1 MTEQRPHPANRRPR
15 PPGRRPSS
23 CAPDALRPFRHL
35 LASALLVAVACGPA
49 ATSPDA
55 GADTAPGDVE
65 GPFPRPAGTYEVR
78 LDPTHMVPMGDG
90 VRLATDLYFPEGAPE
105 PLPVI
110 QIRTPYSK
118 MPHRRGNSAA
128 RWFASHGFAVAVQ
141 DMRGRFQSEG
151 EYFVSRDDRRDGYDM
166 VSWLAEQPWSNGRI
180 GTYGCS
186 YLGENQMQLAATRN
200 PNHAAA
206 LPQAAGGSLRYFGVV
221 FGGVTELAA
230 SLGWFRGA
238 GSKVFYR
245 IPPGTPR
252 EVMLQVEEMINPAPD
267 PGELDFQAAWRTL
280 PYIDMLKAAGAPP
293 TDFEAFVSH
302 EPGDPWWDHI
312 GYVNDEDRFDVPAL
326 HVNSWYDLGVSE
338 TLKLFNL
345 LSDNAT
351 SERARDNQFA
361 IISPTDHCTSE
372 IATSRTVVGERDL
385 GDARLDYWNIYL
397 RWFDH
402 WLRDGGAGA
411 EGADFQDM
419 PRLQYYLMG
428 ANEWRS
434 ADSWPV
440 EGTEFRPMYLH
451 SGGSA
456 NTRDGDGRLS
466 WDAPAAD
473 QPADVFTYD
482 PDDPVPTIG
491 GPVCC
496 TGTADAPAGG
506 FDQSAVEDRDDV
518 LVYTSE
524 PLTEALEVTGPIEL
538 VLYVSSDARD
548 TDFAAKLVD
557 VHPDGTPINVQEG
570 IQRARYREGYGRK
583 VWMEKDQVYEVRMDL
598 QATANQFLPGHRI
611 RLEVTSSSFPR
622 WERNLNTGGNNYDET
637 EWVVAR
643 NSVHHAPGLESHVV
657 LPVVPEKE

>member
-1 MTEQRPHPANRRPR
+1 MTERRPL
-15 PPGRRPSS
+15 PTLLAIVIVLSAAA
-23 CAPDALRPFRHL
+23 CAPADPG
-35 LASALLVAVACGPA
+35 S
-49 ATSPDA
+49 DA
-55 GADTAPGDVE
+55 GDAGTPADVE
-65 GPFPRPAGTYEVR
+65 PPFPRPEGTYEVR
-78 LDPTHMVPMGDG
+78 LDPTHMVPMRDG
-90 VRLATDLYFPEGAPE
+90 VRLATDFYFPEGAEE
-105 PLPVI
+105 PLPVV

-118 MPHRRGNSAA
+118 MPHRRENSAA
-128 RWFASHGFAVAVQ
+128 RFFASHGFAVAVQ
-141 DMRGRFQSEG
+141 DMRGRYQSEG

-166 VSWLAEQPWSNGRI
+166 VSWLAGQPWSNGRI

-206 LPQAAGGSLRYFGVV
+206 LPQAAGGSLRYFGVI
-221 FGGVTELAA
+221 FGGATELAA

-238 GSKVFYR
+238 GTKVFYR

-252 EVMLQVEEMINPAPD
+252 DVMLQVEEMINPAPV

-312 GYVNDEDRFDVPAL
+312 GYVNPDDRFDVPAL
-326 HVNSWYDLGVSE
+326 HVNSWYDIGVSE

-345 LSDNAT
+345 LSDNAE
-351 SERARDNQFA
+351 SDRARNNQFA

-372 IATSRTVVGERDL
+372 IATSRTVVGEVDL

-402 WLRDGGAGA
+402 WLRDGGNGEA
-411 EGADFQDM
+411 ADFDM
-419 PRLQYYLMG
+419 PHLQYYLMG
-428 ANEWRS
+428 ANEWRT
-434 ADSWPV
+434 AESWPV
-440 EGTEFRPMYLH
+440 EGTEFRPLYLH
-451 SGGSA
+451 SGGNA

-466 WDAPAAD
+466 WEAPTAD
-473 QPADVFTYD
+473 QPADIFVYD
-482 PDDPVPTIG
+482 PDDPVPTLG

-496 TGTADAPAGG
+496 TGTAEAPAGG
-506 FDQSAVEDRDDV
+506 FDQSAIEDRDDV

-548 TDFAAKLVD
+548 TDFVGKLVD
-557 VHPDGTPINVQEG
+557 VHPDGTPINIQEG
-570 IQRARYREGYGRK
+570 ILRARYREGYGSK
-583 VWMEKDQVYEVRMDL
+583 IWMEESEVYELRMDL

-611 RLEVTSSSFPR
+611 RVEVTSSSFPR
-622 WERNLNTGGNNYDET
+622 WDRNLNTGGNNYDET
-637 EWVVAR
+637 QWVVAR
-643 NSVHHAPGLESHVV
+643 NSVHHAPGQESHVL
-657 LPVVPEKE
+657 LPIVPRQE

>member
-1 MTEQRPHPANRRPR
+1 MTDRRSIPTDRRLDTAR
-15 PPGRRPSS
+15 PPIIGAIALLLTAA
-23 CAPDALRPFRHL
+23 CAPADTG
-35 LASALLVAVACGPA
+35 SGGA
-49 ATSPDA
+49 AGT
-55 GADTAPGDVE
+55 GDTAPE
-65 GPFPRPAGTYEVR
+65 GPLPRPAGTYEVS
-78 LDPTHMVPMGDG
+78 LDPTHMVPMRDG
-90 VRLATDLYFPEGAPE
+90 VRLATDFFFPVGAEE

-118 MPHRRGNSAA
+118 MPHRRETSAA

-200 PNHAAA
+200 PGHAAA

-238 GSKVFYR
+238 GTKVFYR

-252 EVMLQVEEMINPAPD
+252 DVMLQVEEMIDPAPD
-267 PGELDFQAAWRTL
+267 AGELDFQAAWRTL
-280 PYIDMLKAAGAPP
+280 PYIDMLKASGAPP

-312 GYVNDEDRFDVPAL
+312 GYVHDGDRFDVPAL
-326 HVNSWYDLGVSE
+326 HVNSWYDLGVGE

-345 LSDNAT
+345 LSDNAE
-351 SERARDNQFA
+351 SDRGRNNQFA

-397 RWFDH
+397 RWFNH
-402 WLRDGGAGA
+402 WLRGAGT
-411 EGADFQDM
+411 EGADFAGM
-419 PRLQYYLMG
+419 PHLQYYLMG
-428 ANEWRS
+428 ANEWRT
-434 ADSWPV
+434 AESWPV
-440 EGTEFRPMYLH
+440 EGTELRPMYLH
-451 SGGSA
+451 SDGSA
-456 NTRDGDGRLS
+456 NTRNGDGRLS
-466 WDAPAAD
+466 WEAPTTD
-473 QPADVFTYD
+473 QPADVFVYD
-482 PDDPVPTIG
+482 PDNPVPTIG

-506 FDQSAVEDRDDV
+506 FDQSSVEDRDDV

-538 VLYVSSDARD
+538 VLHVSSDARD

-557 VHPDGTPINVQEG
+557 VQPDGTPVNVQEG

-583 VWMEKDQVYEVRMDL
+583 VWMEEGAVYEIRIDL
-598 QATANQFLPGHRI
+598 QATANLFLPGHRI

-643 NSVHHAPGLESHVV
+643 NTVHHSPGRLSRV
-657 LPVVPEKE
+657 LLPIVPAQEE

>member
-1 MTEQRPHPANRRPR
+1 MTDRHNLPAGGRGL
-15 PPGRRPSS
+15 PPAGI
-23 CAPDALRPFRHL
+23 AL
-35 LASALLVAVACGPA
+35 LAAALLITAACYASDSASDTA
-49 ATSPDA
+49 ATDSAA
-55 GADTAPGDVE
+55 GEVQ
-65 GPFPRPAGTYEVR
+65 GPFPRPEGTYEVR
-78 LDPTHMVPMGDG
+78 LDPTHMVPMRDG
-90 VRLATDLYFPEGAPE
+90 VRLATDFYFPEGAEE

-118 MPHRRGNSAA
+118 MPHRRESSAA

-141 DMRGRFQSEG
+141 DMRGRYQSEG

-206 LPQAAGGSLRYFGVV
+206 LPQAAGGSLRYFGVI

-238 GSKVFYR
+238 GTKVFYR

-252 EVMLQVEEMINPAPD
+252 EVMLQVEEMVNPAPV

-280 PYIDMLKAAGAPP
+280 PYIDMLRAAGAPP

-312 GYVNDEDRFDVPAL
+312 GYVSPDDRFDVPAL

-345 LSDNAT
+345 LSDNAE
-351 SERARDNQFA
+351 SERGRNNQFA

-402 WLRDGGAGA
+402 WLKDGGAG
-411 EGADFQDM
+411 DFDM

-428 ANEWRS
+428 ANEWRT

-451 SGGSA
+451 SGGGA

-466 WDAPAAD
+466 WEAPTAD

-482 PDDPVPTIG
+482 PDNPVPTIG

-496 TGTADAPAGG
+496 TGTAEAPAGG

-548 TDFAAKLVD
+548 TDFVGKLVD

-583 VWMEKDQVYEVRMDL
+583 VWMEESEVYEVRMDM
-598 QATANQFLPGHRI
+598 QATANLFLPGHRI
-611 RLEVTSSSFPR
+611 RVEVTSSSFPR

-643 NSVHHAPGLESHVV
+643 NSVHHAPGRESHVV
-657 LPVVPEKE
+657 LPVVPARE

>member
-1 MTEQRPHPANRRPR
+1 MTDRC
-15 PPGRRPSS
+15 PPIPI
-23 CAPDALRPFRHL
+23 
-35 LASALLVAVACGPA
+35 AVGPA
-49 ATSPDA
+49 ARFRGLLALVLLAGCGPPAAMDA
-55 GADTAPGDVE
+55 PATDVE
-65 GPFPRPAGTYEVR
+65 GPFPRPEGAYEVR
-78 LDPTHMVPMGDG
+78 LDPTHMVPMRDG
-90 VRLATDLYFPEGAPE
+90 VRLATDLYFPVGTDT
-105 PLPVI
+105 PLPVV
-110 QIRTPYSK
+110 QIRTPYGK
-118 MPHRRGNSAA
+118 LPHRREASAA
-128 RWFASHGFAVAVQ
+128 RYFASHGFAVAVQ
-141 DMRGRFQSEG
+141 DMRGRYQSEG
-151 EYFVSRDDRRDGYDM
+151 EYFVSRADREDGYDM

-200 PNHAAA
+200 PHHAAA
-206 LPQAAGGSLRYFGVV
+206 LPQAAGGSYRYFGVI

-252 EVMLQVEEMINPAPD
+252 EEMLQVEEMINPAPN

-280 PYIDMLKAAGAPP
+280 PYIDMLKASGAPP

-302 EPGDPWWDHI
+302 EPGDPWWDRI
-312 GYVNDEDRFDVPAL
+312 GYVQPDDRFDVPAL
-326 HVNSWYDLGVSE
+326 HVNSWYDLGVGE

-345 LSDNAT
+345 LSDNAE
-351 SERARDNQFA
+351 SDRARDNQFA

-385 GDARLDYWNIYL
+385 GDARLDYWTIYL
-397 RWFDH
+397 DWFDH
-402 WLRDGGAGA
+402 WLRDDAD
-411 EGADFQDM
+411 ADFDM

-428 ANEWRS
+428 ANEWRT
-434 ADSWPV
+434 AGSWPV

-456 NTRDGDGRLS
+456 NTRAGDGRLS
-466 WDAPAAD
+466 WEAPD
-473 QPADVFTYD
+473 EEQPADTFTYD

-524 PLTEALEVTGPIEL
+524 PLDEGLEVTGPIEL
-538 VLYVSSDARD
+538 VLYVSSGARD
-548 TDFAAKLVD
+548 TDVVGKLVD
-557 VHPDGTPINVQEG
+557 VHPDGRAINVQEG
-570 IQRARYREGYGRK
+570 ILRARYREGYGRK
-583 VWMEKDQVYEVRMDL
+583 VWMEPGEVYELRIDL
-598 QATANQFLPGHRI
+598 QATANYFGVGHRI
-611 RLEVTSSSFPR
+611 RLEITSSSFPR
-622 WERNLNTGGNNYDET
+622 WERNLNTGGRNHDET
-637 EWVVAR
+637 EWELAR
-643 NSVHHAPGLESHVV
+643 NSVHHAPMSASRLI
-657 LPVVPEKE
+657 VPIVTRETGN

>member
-1 MTEQRPHPANRRPR
+1 MTDQHELT
-15 PPGRRPSS
+15 S
-23 CAPDALRPFRHL
+23 L
-35 LASALLVAVACGPA
+35 LAIALLTAACGPVGSG
-49 ATSPDA
+49 TDA
-55 GADTAPGDVE
+55 GTGAAAGDVE
-65 GPFPRPAGTYEVR
+65 GPFPRPEGAYEVR
-78 LDPTHMVPMGDG
+78 LDPTHMVPMRDG
-90 VRLATDLYFPEGAPE
+90 VRLATAFCFPDGAEE

-118 MPHRRGNSAA
+118 MPHRRENSAA

-206 LPQAAGGSLRYFGVV
+206 LPQAAGGSLRYFGVI

-238 GSKVFYR
+238 GTKVFYR

-252 EVMLQVEEMINPAPD
+252 EVMLQVEEMINPAPV

-293 TDFEAFVSH
+293 TDFEVFVSH

-312 GYVNDEDRFDVPAL
+312 GYVSPEDRFDVPAL

-345 LSDNAT
+345 LSDNAE
-351 SERARDNQFA
+351 SERARNNQFA

-402 WLRDGGAGA
+402 WLRDRSGG
-411 EGADFQDM
+411 DFDM

-440 EGTEFRPMYLH
+440 EGTEFRSMYLH
-451 SGGSA
+451 SGGNA

-466 WDAPAAD
+466 WEAPAAD
-473 QPADVFTYD
+473 QPADVFVYD
-482 PDDPVPTIG
+482 PGDPVPTIG

-506 FDQSAVEDRDDV
+506 FDQSTVEDRDDV

-524 PLTEALEVTGPIEL
+524 PLTERLEVTGPIEL

-548 TDFAAKLVD
+548 TDYAAKLVD
-557 VHPDGTPINVQEG
+557 VQPDGTPINVQEG

-583 VWMEKDQVYEVRMDL
+583 VWMEKDEVYEVRMDL

-643 NSVHHAPGLESHVV
+643 NSVHHAPGRESRVV
-657 LPVVPEKE
+657 LPVVPEREQ

>member
-1 MTEQRPHPANRRPR
+1 MTDRC
-15 PPGRRPSS
+15 PPIPI
-23 CAPDALRPFRHL
+23 
-35 LASALLVAVACGPA
+35 AVGPA
-49 ATSPDA
+49 ARFRGLLALVLLAGCGPPAAMDA
-55 GADTAPGDVE
+55 PATDVE
-65 GPFPRPAGTYEVR
+65 GPFPRPEGAYEVR
-78 LDPTHMVPMGDG
+78 LDPTHMVPMRDG
-90 VRLATDLYFPEGAPE
+90 VRLATDLYFPVGTDT
-105 PLPVI
+105 PLPVV
-110 QIRTPYSK
+110 QIRTPYGK
-118 MPHRRGNSAA
+118 LPHRRDASAA
-128 RWFASHGFAVAVQ
+128 RYFASHGFAVAVQ
-141 DMRGRFQSEG
+141 DMRGRYQSEG
-151 EYFVSRDDRRDGYDM
+151 EYFVSRADREDGYDM

-200 PNHAAA
+200 PHHAAA
-206 LPQAAGGSLRYFGVV
+206 LPQAAGGSYRYFGVI

-252 EVMLQVEEMINPAPD
+252 EEMLQVEEMINPAPN

-280 PYIDMLKAAGAPP
+280 PYIDMLKASGAPP

-302 EPGDPWWDHI
+302 EPGDPWWDRI
-312 GYVNDEDRFDVPAL
+312 GYVQPDDRFDVPAL
-326 HVNSWYDLGVSE
+326 HVNSWYDLGVGE

-345 LSDNAT
+345 LSDNAE
-351 SERARDNQFA
+351 SDRARDNQFA

-385 GDARLDYWNIYL
+385 GDARLDYWTIYL
-397 RWFDH
+397 DWFDH
-402 WLRDGGAGA
+402 WLRDDAD
-411 EGADFQDM
+411 ADFDM

-428 ANEWRS
+428 ANEWRT
-434 ADSWPV
+434 AGSWPV

-456 NTRDGDGRLS
+456 NTRAGDGRLS
-466 WDAPAAD
+466 WEAPD
-473 QPADVFTYD
+473 EEQPADTFTYD

-496 TGTADAPAGG
+496 TGTTDAPAGG

-524 PLTEALEVTGPIEL
+524 PLDEGLEVTGPIEL

-548 TDFAAKLVD
+548 TDVVGKLVD
-557 VHPDGTPINVQEG
+557 VHPDGRAINVQEG
-570 IQRARYREGYGRK
+570 ILRARYREGYGRK
-583 VWMEKDQVYEVRMDL
+583 VWMEPGEVYELRIDL
-598 QATANQFLPGHRI
+598 QATANYFGVGHRI
-611 RLEVTSSSFPR
+611 RLEITSSSFPR
-622 WERNLNTGGNNYDET
+622 WERNLNTGGRNHDET
-637 EWVVAR
+637 EWELAR
-643 NSVHHAPGLESHVV
+643 NSVHHAPMSASRLI
-657 LPVVPEKE
+657 VPIVTGRPEIE

>member
-1 MTEQRPHPANRRPR
+1 MTDRC
-15 PPGRRPSS
+15 PPIPI
-23 CAPDALRPFRHL
+23 
-35 LASALLVAVACGPA
+35 AVGPA
-49 ATSPDA
+49 ARFRGLLALVLLAGCGPPAAMDA
-55 GADTAPGDVE
+55 PATDVE
-65 GPFPRPAGTYEVR
+65 GPFPRPEGAYEVR
-78 LDPTHMVPMGDG
+78 LDPTHMVPMRDG
-90 VRLATDLYFPEGAPE
+90 VRLATDLYFPVGTDT
-105 PLPVI
+105 PLPVV
-110 QIRTPYSK
+110 QIRTPYGK
-118 MPHRRGNSAA
+118 LPHRRDASAA
-128 RWFASHGFAVAVQ
+128 RYFASHGFAVAVQ
-141 DMRGRFQSEG
+141 DMRGRYQSEG
-151 EYFVSRDDRRDGYDM
+151 EYFVSRADREDGYDM

-200 PNHAAA
+200 PHHAAA
-206 LPQAAGGSLRYFGVV
+206 LPQAAGGSYRYFGVI

-252 EVMLQVEEMINPAPD
+252 EAMLQVEEMINPGPN

-280 PYIDMLKAAGAPP
+280 PYIDMLKASGAPP

-302 EPGDPWWDHI
+302 EPGDPWWDRI
-312 GYVNDEDRFDVPAL
+312 GYVQPDDRFDVPAL
-326 HVNSWYDLGVSE
+326 HVNSWYDLGVGE

-345 LSDNAT
+345 LSDNAE
-351 SERARDNQFA
+351 SDRARDNQFA

-385 GDARLDYWNIYL
+385 GDARLDYWTIYL
-397 RWFDH
+397 DWFDH
-402 WLRDGGAGA
+402 WLRDDAD
-411 EGADFQDM
+411 ADFDM

-428 ANEWRS
+428 ANEWRT
-434 ADSWPV
+434 AGSWPV

-456 NTRDGDGRLS
+456 NTRAGDGRLS
-466 WDAPAAD
+466 WEAPD
-473 QPADVFTYD
+473 EEQPADTFTYD

-506 FDQSAVEDRDDV
+506 FDQSAVEDRHDV

-524 PLTEALEVTGPIEL
+524 PLDEGLEVTGPIEL

-548 TDFAAKLVD
+548 TDIVGKLVD
-557 VHPDGTPINVQEG
+557 VHPDGRAINVQEG
-570 IQRARYREGYGRK
+570 ILRARYREGYGRK
-583 VWMEKDQVYEVRMDL
+583 VWMEPGEVYELRIDL
-598 QATANQFLPGHRI
+598 QATANYFGAGHRI
-611 RLEVTSSSFPR
+611 RLEITSSSFPR
-622 WERNLNTGGNNYDET
+622 WERNLNTGGRNHDET
-637 EWVVAR
+637 EWELAR
-643 NSVHHAPGLESHVV
+643 NSVHHAPMSASRLI
-657 LPVVPEKE
+657 VPIVTRETGN

>member
-1 MTEQRPHPANRRPR
+1 MTDRC
-15 PPGRRPSS
+15 PPIPI
-23 CAPDALRPFRHL
+23 
-35 LASALLVAVACGPA
+35 AVGPA
-49 ATSPDA
+49 ARFRGLLALVLLAGCGPPAAMDA
-55 GADTAPGDVE
+55 PATDVE
-65 GPFPRPAGTYEVR
+65 GPFPRPEGAYEVR
-78 LDPTHMVPMGDG
+78 LDPTHMVPMRDG
-90 VRLATDLYFPEGAPE
+90 VRLATDLYFPVGTDT
-105 PLPVI
+105 PLPVV
-110 QIRTPYSK
+110 QIRTPYGK
-118 MPHRRGNSAA
+118 LPHRRDASAA
-128 RWFASHGFAVAVQ
+128 RYFASHGFAVAVQ
-141 DMRGRFQSEG
+141 DMRGRYQSEG
-151 EYFVSRDDRRDGYDM
+151 EYFVSRADREDGYDM

-200 PNHAAA
+200 PHHAAA
-206 LPQAAGGSLRYFGVV
+206 LPQAAGGSYRYFGVI

-252 EVMLQVEEMINPAPD
+252 EEMLQVEEMINPAPN

-280 PYIDMLKAAGAPP
+280 PYIDMLKASGAPP

-302 EPGDPWWDHI
+302 EPGDPWWDRI
-312 GYVNDEDRFDVPAL
+312 GYVQPDDRFDVPAL
-326 HVNSWYDLGVSE
+326 HVNSWYDLGVGE

-345 LSDNAT
+345 LSDNAE
-351 SERARDNQFA
+351 SDRARDNQFA

-385 GDARLDYWNIYL
+385 GDARLDYWTIYL
-397 RWFDH
+397 DWFDH
-402 WLRDGGAGA
+402 WLRDDAD
-411 EGADFQDM
+411 ADFDM

-428 ANEWRS
+428 ANEWRT
-434 ADSWPV
+434 AGSWPV

-456 NTRDGDGRLS
+456 NTRAGDGRLS
-466 WDAPAAD
+466 WEAPD
-473 QPADVFTYD
+473 EEQPADTFTYD

-506 FDQSAVEDRDDV
+506 FDQSAVEDRHDV

-524 PLTEALEVTGPIEL
+524 PLDEGLEVTGPIEL

-548 TDFAAKLVD
+548 TDIVGKLVD
-557 VHPDGTPINVQEG
+557 VHPDGRAINVQEG
-570 IQRARYREGYGRK
+570 ILRARYREGYGRK
-583 VWMEKDQVYEVRMDL
+583 VWMEPGEVYELRIDL
-598 QATANQFLPGHRI
+598 QATANYFGAGHRI
-611 RLEVTSSSFPR
+611 RLEITSSSFPR
-622 WERNLNTGGNNYDET
+622 WERNLNTGGRNHDET
-637 EWVVAR
+637 EWELAR
-643 NSVHHAPGLESHVV
+643 NSVHHAPMSASRLI
-657 LPVVPEKE
+657 VPIVTRETGN

>member
-1 MTEQRPHPANRRPR
+1 MTDRPVTDRRTFV
-15 PPGRRPSS
+15 
-23 CAPDALRPFRHL
+23 AL
-35 LASALLVAVACGPA
+35 LATTLLAAACSPA
-49 ATSPDA
+49 DTGDT
-55 GADTAPGDVE
+55 ADTADTGDTAAAVE
-65 GPFPRPAGTYEVR
+65 GPFPRPEGTYEVR
-78 LDPTHMVPMGDG
+78 LDPTHMVPMRDG
-90 VRLATDLYFPEGAPE
+90 VRLATDFYFPEGAPE
-105 PLPVI
+105 PLPVV

-118 MPHRRGNSAA
+118 MPHRRENSAA

-141 DMRGRFQSEG
+141 DMRGRYQSEG

-200 PNHAAA
+200 PAHAAA

-238 GSKVFYR
+238 GTKVFYR

-252 EVMLQVEEMINPAPD
+252 DVMLQVEEMINPAPN

-312 GYVNDEDRFDVPAL
+312 GYVNDQDRFDVPAL

-345 LSDNAT
+345 LGDNAE
-351 SERARDNQFA
+351 SDRGRNNQFA

-402 WLRDGGAGA
+402 WLRA
-411 EGADFQDM
+411 EGAGGDAGADFEGM

-428 ANEWRS
+428 ANEWRA

-456 NTRDGDGRLS
+456 NTRSGDGRLS
-466 WDAPAAD
+466 WEPPATG
-473 QPADVFTYD
+473 QPADHFVYD

-538 VLYVSSDARD
+538 VLHVSSDARD
-548 TDFAAKLVD
+548 TDFVAKLVD
-557 VHPDGTPINVQEG
+557 VQPDGTPVNVQEG
-570 IQRARYREGYGRK
+570 IQRARYREGYDRK
-583 VWMEKDQVYEVRMDL
+583 VWMEEGEVYEVRIDL

-637 EWVVAR
+637 EWVLAR
-643 NSVHHAPGLESHVV
+643 NTVHHSPGRLSHVM
-657 LPVVPEKE
+657 LPIVTVQEE

>member
-1 MTEQRPHPANRRPR
+1 MTDRC
-15 PPGRRPSS
+15 PPIPI
-23 CAPDALRPFRHL
+23 
-35 LASALLVAVACGPA
+35 AVGPA
-49 ATSPDA
+49 ARFRGLLALVLLAGCGPPAAMDA
-55 GADTAPGDVE
+55 PATDVE
-65 GPFPRPAGTYEVR
+65 GPFPRPEGAHEVR
-78 LDPTHMVPMGDG
+78 LDPTHMVPMRDG
-90 VRLATDLYFPEGAPE
+90 VRLATDLYFPVGTDT
-105 PLPVI
+105 PLPVV
-110 QIRTPYSK
+110 QIRTPYGK
-118 MPHRRGNSAA
+118 LPHRRDASAA
-128 RWFASHGFAVAVQ
+128 RYFASHGFAVAVQ
-141 DMRGRFQSEG
+141 DMRGRYQSEG
-151 EYFVSRDDRRDGYDM
+151 EYFVSRADREDGYDM

-200 PNHAAA
+200 PHHAAA
-206 LPQAAGGSLRYFGVV
+206 LPQAAGGSYRYFGVI

-252 EVMLQVEEMINPAPD
+252 EVMLQVEEMINPAPN

-280 PYIDMLKAAGAPP
+280 PYIDMLKASGAPP

-302 EPGDPWWDHI
+302 EPGDPWWDRI
-312 GYVNDEDRFDVPAL
+312 GYVQPDDRFDVPAL
-326 HVNSWYDLGVSE
+326 HVNSWYDLGVGE

-345 LSDNAT
+345 LSDNAE
-351 SERARDNQFA
+351 SDRARDNQFA

-385 GDARLDYWNIYL
+385 GDARLDYWTIYL
-397 RWFDH
+397 DWFNH
-402 WLRDGGAGA
+402 WLRDDAD
-411 EGADFQDM
+411 ADFDM

-428 ANEWRS
+428 ANEWRT
-434 ADSWPV
+434 AGSWPV

-456 NTRDGDGRLS
+456 NTRAGDGRLS
-466 WDAPAAD
+466 WEAPD
-473 QPADVFTYD
+473 EEQPADTFTYD

-524 PLTEALEVTGPIEL
+524 PLDEGLEVTGPIEL

-548 TDFAAKLVD
+548 TDVVGKLVD
-557 VHPDGTPINVQEG
+557 VHPDGRAINVQEG
-570 IQRARYREGYGRK
+570 ILRARYREGYGRK
-583 VWMEKDQVYEVRMDL
+583 VWMEPGEVYELRIDL
-598 QATANQFLPGHRI
+598 QATANYFGVGHRI
-611 RLEVTSSSFPR
+611 RLEITSSSFPR
-622 WERNLNTGGNNYDET
+622 WERNLNTGGRNHDET
-637 EWVVAR
+637 EWELAR
-643 NSVHHAPGLESHVV
+643 NSVHHAPMSASRLIVPIVTRESGN
-657 LPVVPEKE
+657 

>member
-1 MTEQRPHPANRRPR
+1 MTDRC
-15 PPGRRPSS
+15 PPIPI
-23 CAPDALRPFRHL
+23 
-35 LASALLVAVACGPA
+35 AVGPA
-49 ATSPDA
+49 ARFRGLLALVLLAGCGPPAAMDA
-55 GADTAPGDVE
+55 PATDVE
-65 GPFPRPAGTYEVR
+65 GPFPRPEGAYEVR
-78 LDPTHMVPMGDG
+78 LDPTHMVPMRDG
-90 VRLATDLYFPEGAPE
+90 VRLATDLYFPVGTDT
-105 PLPVI
+105 PLPVV
-110 QIRTPYSK
+110 QIRTPYGK
-118 MPHRRGNSAA
+118 LPHRRDASAA
-128 RWFASHGFAVAVQ
+128 RYFASHGFAVAVQ
-141 DMRGRFQSEG
+141 DMRGRYQSEG
-151 EYFVSRDDRRDGYDM
+151 EYFVSRADREDGYDM

-200 PNHAAA
+200 PHHAAA
-206 LPQAAGGSLRYFGVV
+206 LPQAAGGSYRYFGVI

-252 EVMLQVEEMINPAPD
+252 EEMLQVEEMINPAPN

-280 PYIDMLKAAGAPP
+280 PYIDMLKASGAPP

-302 EPGDPWWDHI
+302 EPGDPWWDRI
-312 GYVNDEDRFDVPAL
+312 GYVQPDDRFDVPAL
-326 HVNSWYDLGVSE
+326 HVNSWYDLGVGE

-345 LSDNAT
+345 LSDNAE
-351 SERARDNQFA
+351 SDRARDNQFA

-385 GDARLDYWNIYL
+385 GDARLDYWTIYL
-397 RWFDH
+397 DWFDH
-402 WLRDGGAGA
+402 WLRDD
-411 EGADFQDM
+411 ADTDFDM

-428 ANEWRS
+428 ANEWRT
-434 ADSWPV
+434 AGSWPV

-456 NTRDGDGRLS
+456 NTRAGDGRLS
-466 WDAPAAD
+466 WEAPD
-473 QPADVFTYD
+473 EEQPADTFTYD

-524 PLTEALEVTGPIEL
+524 PLDEGLEVTGPIEL

-548 TDFAAKLVD
+548 TDVVGKLVD
-557 VHPDGTPINVQEG
+557 VHPDGRAINVQEG
-570 IQRARYREGYGRK
+570 ILRARYREGYGRK
-583 VWMEKDQVYEVRMDL
+583 VWMEPGEVYELRIDL
-598 QATANQFLPGHRI
+598 QATANYFGVGHRI
-611 RLEVTSSSFPR
+611 RLEITSSSFPR
-622 WERNLNTGGNNYDET
+622 WERNLNTGGRNHDET
-637 EWVVAR
+637 EWELAR
-643 NSVHHAPGLESHVV
+643 NSVHHAPMSASRLI
-657 LPVVPEKE
+657 VPIVTRETGN

>member
-1 MTEQRPHPANRRPR
+1 MTDRHCVERDVRRLHP
-15 PPGRRPSS
+15 GG
-23 CAPDALRPFRHL
+23 LL
-35 LASALLVAVACGPA
+35 LAAALLITGACSPA
-49 ATSPDA
+49 DSASDSSTTDSA
-55 GADTAPGDVE
+55 SGSVE
-65 GPFPRPAGTYEVR
+65 GPFPRPEGAYEVR
-78 LDPTHMVPMGDG
+78 LDPTHMVPMRDG
-90 VRLATDLYFPEGAPE
+90 VRLATDFYFPVGAEE
-105 PLPVI
+105 PFPVV

-118 MPHRRGNSAA
+118 MPHRRENSAA

-206 LPQAAGGSLRYFGVV
+206 LPQAAGGSLRYFGVI

-238 GSKVFYR
+238 GTKVFYR

-267 PGELDFQAAWRTL
+267 PGDLDFQAAWRAL
-280 PYIDMLKAAGAPP
+280 PYIDMLKASGAPP

-302 EPGDPWWDHI
+302 EPGDPWWHHI
-312 GYVNDEDRFDVPAL
+312 GYVNDDDRFDVPAL

-345 LSDNAT
+345 LSDNAE

-402 WLRDGGAGA
+402 WLKDGG
-411 EGADFQDM
+411 EGDFDM

-428 ANEWRS
+428 VNEWRT

-466 WDAPAAD
+466 WEAPAAD
-473 QPADVFTYD
+473 QPPDVFTYD

-524 PLTEALEVTGPIEL
+524 PLAEALEVTGPIEL

-557 VHPDGTPINVQEG
+557 VQPDGTPINVQEG

-583 VWMEKDQVYEVRMDL
+583 VWMEEDEVYEVRMDL
-598 QATANQFLPGHRI
+598 QATANQFLPRHRI

-637 EWVVAR
+637 EWVLAR
-643 NSVHHAPGLESHVV
+643 NTVYHAPGRESHVV
-657 LPVVPEKE
+657 LPVVPARE

>member
-1 MTEQRPHPANRRPR
+1 MIDRRPF
-15 PPGRRPSS
+15 PTDRRPL
-23 CAPDALRPFRHL
+23 P
-35 LASALLVAVACGPA
+35 ALLVFALLAAACGPA
-49 ATSPDA
+49 DSGSEA
-55 GADTAPGDVE
+55 GAPASSGDVK
-65 GPFPRPAGTYEVR
+65 GPFPRPEGTYEVR
-78 LDPTHMVPMGDG
+78 LDPTHMVPMRDG
-90 VRLATDLYFPEGAPE
+90 ARLATDFYFPEGAEE

-110 QIRTPYSK
+110 QIRTPYGK
-118 MPHRRGNSAA
+118 LPHRRENSAA

-141 DMRGRFQSEG
+141 DMRGRYQSEG

-166 VSWLAEQPWSNGRI
+166 VSWLAGQPWSNGRI

-206 LPQAAGGSLRYFGVV
+206 LPQAAGGSLRYFGLY
-221 FGGVTELAA
+221 FGGATELAA

-245 IPPGTPR
+245 VPPGTPR
-252 EVMLQVEEMINPAPD
+252 DVILQVEEMINPAPS

-280 PYIDMLKAAGAPP
+280 PYIDMLRAAGAPP
-293 TDFEAFVSH
+293 TDFEDFISH

-312 GYVNDEDRFDVPAL
+312 GYVTPEDRFDVPSL

-345 LSDNAT
+345 LSDNAE
-351 SERARDNQFA
+351 SDRARDNQFA

-397 RWFDH
+397 RWFNH
-402 WLRDGGAGA
+402 WLRDGG
-411 EGADFQDM
+411 EGDFDM
-419 PRLQYYLMG
+419 PHLQYYLMG

-434 ADSWPV
+434 ADTWPV

-456 NTRDGDGRLS
+456 NTRDGAGRLS
-466 WDAPAAD
+466 WDAPTAD
-473 QPADVFTYD
+473 QPPDVFTYD

-524 PLTEALEVTGPIEL
+524 PLTEGLEVTGPIEL

-548 TDFAAKLVD
+548 TDFVAKLVD
-557 VHPDGTPINVQEG
+557 VQPDGTPINVQEG
-570 IQRARYREGYGRK
+570 IQRARYREGYGHK
-583 VWMEKDQVYEVRMDL
+583 VWMEKDEVYEVRMDL
-598 QATANQFLPGHRI
+598 QATANHFLPGHRI

-622 WERNLNTGGNNYDET
+622 WDRNLNTGGNNFDET
-637 EWVVAR
+637 DWVVAR
-643 NSVHHAPGLESHVV
+643 NAVHHAPGQESHVV
-657 LPVVPEKE
+657 LPVVAREEQ

>member
-1 MTEQRPHPANRRPR
+1 MTDPR
-15 PPGRRPSS
+15 PLPTLVPT
-23 CAPDALRPFRHL
+23 
-35 LASALLVAVACGPA
+35 ALLLFAAACGPGA
-49 ATSPDA
+49 AGPGAEDTGPTDA
-55 GADTAPGDVE
+55 ADIE
-65 GPFPRPAGTYEVR
+65 GPFPRPAGTYEVT
-78 LDPTHMVPMGDG
+78 LDPTHMVPMRDG
-90 VRLATDLYFPEGAPE
+90 VRLATDFYFPVGAEE

-118 MPHRRGNSAA
+118 MPHRRENSAA
-128 RWFASHGFAVAVQ
+128 RFFASHGFAVAVQ
-141 DMRGRFQSEG
+141 DMRGRYQSEG

-166 VSWLAEQPWSNGRI
+166 VSWLAGQSWSNGRI

-206 LPQAAGGSLRYFGVV
+206 LPQAAGGSLRYFGVI
-221 FGGVTELAA
+221 FGGATELAA

-238 GSKVFYR
+238 GTKVFYR

-252 EVMLQVEEMINPAPD
+252 ETILQVEEMINPAPV

-312 GYVNDEDRFDVPAL
+312 GYVSRQDRFDVPAL
-326 HVNSWYDLGVSE
+326 HVNSWYDIGVSE

-345 LSDNAT
+345 LSDNAE
-351 SERARDNQFA
+351 SDRGRNNQFA

-372 IATSRTVVGERDL
+372 IATSRTVVGELDL

-402 WLRDGGAGA
+402 WLLDGDAGD
-411 EGADFQDM
+411 ERADFEGM

-434 ADSWPV
+434 AESWPV

-466 WDAPAAD
+466 WEAPAAD
-473 QPADVFTYD
+473 QPADVFVYD
-482 PDDPVPTIG
+482 PDNPVPTIG

-496 TGTADAPAGG
+496 TGTAEAPAGG

-524 PLTEALEVTGPIEL
+524 PLTEGLEVTGPLEL

-548 TDFAAKLVD
+548 TDFVGKLVD
-557 VHPDGTPINVQEG
+557 VHPDGTPINIQEG
-570 IQRARYREGYGRK
+570 ILRARYREGYGRK
-583 VWMEKDQVYEVRMDL
+583 VWMEESGVYEVRIDL
-598 QATANQFLPGHRI
+598 QATANHFLPGHRI
-611 RLEVTSSSFPR
+611 RVEVTSSSFPR
-622 WERNLNTGGNNYDET
+622 WDRNLNTGGNNYDET

-643 NSVHHAPGLESHVV
+643 NSVRHGPGHASHVL
-657 LPVVPEKE
+657 LPIVPRQE

>member
-1 MTEQRPHPANRRPR
+1 MTDRC
-15 PPGRRPSS
+15 PPIPI
-23 CAPDALRPFRHL
+23 
-35 LASALLVAVACGPA
+35 AVGPA
-49 ATSPDA
+49 ARFRGLLALVLLAGCGPPAAMDA
-55 GADTAPGDVE
+55 PATDVE
-65 GPFPRPAGTYEVR
+65 GPFPRPEGAYEVR
-78 LDPTHMVPMGDG
+78 LDPTHMVPMRDG
-90 VRLATDLYFPEGAPE
+90 VRLATDLYFPVGTDT
-105 PLPVI
+105 PLPVV
-110 QIRTPYSK
+110 QIRTPYGK
-118 MPHRRGNSAA
+118 LPHRREASAA
-128 RWFASHGFAVAVQ
+128 RYFASHGFAVAVQ
-141 DMRGRFQSEG
+141 DMRGRYQSEG
-151 EYFVSRDDRRDGYDM
+151 EYFVSRADREDGYDM

-200 PNHAAA
+200 PHHAAA
-206 LPQAAGGSLRYFGVV
+206 LPQAAGGSYRYFGVI

-252 EVMLQVEEMINPAPD
+252 EAMLQVEEMINPGPN

-280 PYIDMLKAAGAPP
+280 PYIDMLKASGAPP

-302 EPGDPWWDHI
+302 EPGDPWWDRI
-312 GYVNDEDRFDVPAL
+312 GYVQPDDRFDVPAL
-326 HVNSWYDLGVSE
+326 HVNSWYDLGVGE

-345 LSDNAT
+345 LSDNAE
-351 SERARDNQFA
+351 SDRARDNQFA

-385 GDARLDYWNIYL
+385 GDARLDYWTIYL
-397 RWFDH
+397 DWFDH
-402 WLRDGGAGA
+402 WLRDDAD
-411 EGADFQDM
+411 ADFDM

-428 ANEWRS
+428 ANEWRT
-434 ADSWPV
+434 AGSWPV

-456 NTRDGDGRLS
+456 NTRAGDGRLS
-466 WDAPAAD
+466 WEAPD
-473 QPADVFTYD
+473 EEQPADTFTYD

-506 FDQSAVEDRDDV
+506 FDQSAVEDRHDV

-524 PLTEALEVTGPIEL
+524 PLDEGLEVTGPIEL

-548 TDFAAKLVD
+548 TDIVGKLVD
-557 VHPDGTPINVQEG
+557 VHPDGRAINVQEG
-570 IQRARYREGYGRK
+570 ILRARYREGYGRK
-583 VWMEKDQVYEVRMDL
+583 VWMEPGEVYELRIDL
-598 QATANQFLPGHRI
+598 QATANYFGAGHRI
-611 RLEVTSSSFPR
+611 RLEITSSSFPR
-622 WERNLNTGGNNYDET
+622 WERNLNTGGRNHDET
-637 EWVVAR
+637 EWELAR
-643 NSVHHAPGLESHVV
+643 NSVHHAPMSASRLI
-657 LPVVPEKE
+657 VPIVTRETGN

>member
-1 MTEQRPHPANRRPR
+1 MTERRPTE
-15 PPGRRPSS
+15 RRRLSVPL
-23 CAPDALRPFRHL
+23 AAALVL
-35 LASALLVAVACGPA
+35 TSGCGPA
-49 ATSPDA
+49 DT
-55 GADTAPGDVE
+55 GADAAAEPQP
-65 GPFPRPAGTYEVR
+65 PFPRPAGTFEVR
-78 LDPTHMVPMGDG
+78 LDPTHMVPMRDG
-90 VRLATDLYFPEGAPE
+90 VRLATDFYFPEGADE

-110 QIRTPYSK
+110 QIRTPYGK
-118 MPHRRGNSAA
+118 LPHRGPNSAA

-200 PNHAAA
+200 PHHAAA

-221 FGGVTELAA
+221 FGGATELAA

-238 GSKVFYR
+238 GTKVFYR
-245 IPPGTPR
+245 VPPGTPR
-252 EVMLQVEEMINPAPD
+252 EVVLQVEEMINPAPV
-267 PGELDFQAAWRTL
+267 PGELDFQEAWRTL

-312 GYVNDEDRFDVPAL
+312 GYVTPDDRFDVPAL

-345 LSDNAT
+345 LSDNAE
-351 SERARDNQFA
+351 SDRARNNQFA

-372 IATSRTVVGERDL
+372 RATSHTVVGERDL

-402 WLRDGGAGA
+402 WLRDPDERDLDERDPG
-411 EGADFQDM
+411 DFDM

-428 ANEWRS
+428 ANEWRT

-451 SGGSA
+451 SGGNA
-456 NTRDGDGRLS
+456 NTRHGDGRLA
-466 WDAPAAD
+466 WDAPNTD

-524 PLTEALEVTGPIEL
+524 PLAEALEVTGPIEL
-538 VLYVSSDARD
+538 VLHVSSDARD
-548 TDFAAKLVD
+548 TDFVAKLVD
-557 VHPDGTPINVQEG
+557 VQPDGTPINVQEG
-570 IQRARYREGYGRK
+570 ILRARYREGYGRK
-583 VWMEKDQVYEVRMDL
+583 VWMDEGEIHELRIDL
-598 QATANQFLPGHRI
+598 QATANLFLPSHRI

-622 WERNLNTGGNNYDET
+622 WDRNLNTGGNNYDET

-643 NSVHHAPGLESHVV
+643 NSVHHAPGRASHVV
-657 LPVVPEKE
+657 LPVVPGSGQGERNPRAGGSN

>member
-1 MTEQRPHPANRRPR
+1 MTDQRPPPTDQR
-15 PPGRRPSS
+15 PPPT
-23 CAPDALRPFRHL
+23 AFAL
-35 LASALLVAVACGPA
+35 LAALSAIGLLAAACDSAGTPPA
-49 ATSPDA
+49 GTPPATDA
-55 GADTAPGDVE
+55 E
-65 GPFPRPAGTYEVR
+65 GPFPRPEGTYEVR
-78 LDPTHMVPMGDG
+78 LDPTHMVPMRDG
-90 VRLATDLYFPEGAPE
+90 VRLATDFYFPVGAPE
-105 PLPVI
+105 PFPVI

-118 MPHRRGNSAA
+118 MPHRRESSAA

-141 DMRGRFQSEG
+141 DMRGRYQSEG
-151 EYFVSRDDRRDGYDM
+151 EYFVSRDDRRDGFDM
-166 VSWLAEQPWSNGRI
+166 VSWLAEQPWSNGRV

-238 GSKVFYR
+238 GTKVFYR

-252 EVMLQVEEMINPAPD
+252 EVMLQVEEMINPAPN

-312 GYVNDEDRFDVPAL
+312 GYVSDEDRFDVPAL

-345 LSDNAT
+345 LGDNAE
-351 SERARDNQFA
+351 SDRGRNNQFA

-402 WLRDGGAGA
+402 WLRGDGIESDGI
-411 EGADFQDM
+411 EGADFEGM

-451 SGGSA
+451 SGGNA

-466 WDAPAAD
+466 WEPPAAE
-473 QPADVFTYD
+473 QPADVFLYD

-524 PLTEALEVTGPIEL
+524 PLAEALEVTGPLEL
-538 VLYVSSDARD
+538 VLHVSSDARD

-557 VHPDGTPINVQEG
+557 VQPDGTPVNVQEG
-570 IQRARYREGYGRK
+570 IQRARYREGYDRK
-583 VWMEKDQVYEVRMDL
+583 VWMEEGGVYEVRIDL

-637 EWVVAR
+637 QWASAR
-643 NSVHHAPGLESHVV
+643 NTVHHSPAAFPRRAAGGYRTEGVES
-657 LPVVPEKE
+657 

>member
-1 MTEQRPHPANRRPR
+1 MT
-15 PPGRRPSS
+15 
-23 CAPDALRPFRHL
+23 DLRPL
-35 LASALLVAVACGPA
+35 PTLVPTALLLFAAACGPG
-49 ATSPDA
+49 DA
-55 GADTAPGDVE
+55 GPGAEDAGPTDAADVK
-65 GPFPRPAGTYEVR
+65 GPFPRPAGTYEVT
-78 LDPTHMVPMGDG
+78 LDPTHMVPMRDG
-90 VRLATDLYFPEGAPE
+90 VRLATDFYFPVGAEE
-105 PLPVI
+105 PLPVV

-118 MPHRRGNSAA
+118 MPHRRENSAA
-128 RWFASHGFAVAVQ
+128 RFFASHGFAVAVQ
-141 DMRGRFQSEG
+141 DMRGRYQSEG

-166 VSWLAEQPWSNGRI
+166 VSWLAGQSWSNGRI

-206 LPQAAGGSLRYFGVV
+206 LPQAAGGSLRYFGVI
-221 FGGVTELAA
+221 FGGATELAA

-238 GSKVFYR
+238 GTKVFYR

-252 EVMLQVEEMINPAPD
+252 ETILQVEEMINPAPV

-302 EPGDPWWDHI
+302 EPGDPWWNHI
-312 GYVNDEDRFDVPAL
+312 GYVSHQDRFDVPAL
-326 HVNSWYDLGVSE
+326 HVNSWYDIGVSE

-345 LSDNAT
+345 LSDNAE
-351 SERARDNQFA
+351 SDRGRNNQFA

-372 IATSRTVVGERDL
+372 IATSRTVVGELDL

-402 WLRDGGAGA
+402 WLRDEGAGDSA
-411 EGADFQDM
+411 GDERADFEGM

-428 ANEWRS
+428 ANEWRT
-434 ADSWPV
+434 AESWPV

-451 SGGSA
+451 SGGGA

-466 WDAPAAD
+466 WEPPAAD
-473 QPADVFTYD
+473 QPADVFVYD
-482 PDDPVPTIG
+482 PDNPVPTIG

-496 TGTADAPAGG
+496 TGTAEAPAGG

-524 PLTEALEVTGPIEL
+524 PLTEGLEVTGPIEL

-548 TDFAAKLVD
+548 TDFVGKLVD
-557 VHPDGTPINVQEG
+557 VHPDGTPINIQEG
-570 IQRARYREGYGRK
+570 ILRARYREGYGRK
-583 VWMEKDQVYEVRMDL
+583 VWMEESGVYEVRIDL
-598 QATANQFLPGHRI
+598 QATANHFLPGHRI
-611 RLEVTSSSFPR
+611 RVEVTSSSFPR
-622 WERNLNTGGNNYDET
+622 WDRNLNTGGNNYDET

-643 NSVHHAPGLESHVV
+643 NSVHHGPGHASHVL
-657 LPVVPEKE
+657 LPIVPRQE

>member
-1 MTEQRPHPANRRPR
+1 MTDRC
-15 PPGRRPSS
+15 PPIPI
-23 CAPDALRPFRHL
+23 
-35 LASALLVAVACGPA
+35 AVGPA
-49 ATSPDA
+49 ARFRGLLALVLLAGCGPPAAMDA
-55 GADTAPGDVE
+55 PATDVE
-65 GPFPRPAGTYEVR
+65 GPFPRPEGAYEVR
-78 LDPTHMVPMGDG
+78 LDPTHMVPMRDG
-90 VRLATDLYFPEGAPE
+90 VRLATDLYFPVGTDT
-105 PLPVI
+105 PLPVV
-110 QIRTPYSK
+110 QIRTPYGK
-118 MPHRRGNSAA
+118 LPHRRDASAA
-128 RWFASHGFAVAVQ
+128 RYFASHGFAVAVQ
-141 DMRGRFQSEG
+141 DMRGRYQSEG
-151 EYFVSRDDRRDGYDM
+151 EYFVSRADREDGYDM

-200 PNHAAA
+200 PHHAAA
-206 LPQAAGGSLRYFGVV
+206 LPQAAGGSYRYFGVI

-252 EVMLQVEEMINPAPD
+252 EEMLQVEEMINPAPN

-280 PYIDMLKAAGAPP
+280 PYIDMLKASGAPP

-302 EPGDPWWDHI
+302 EPGDPWWDRI
-312 GYVNDEDRFDVPAL
+312 GYVQPDDRFDVPAL
-326 HVNSWYDLGVSE
+326 HVNSWYDLGVGE

-345 LSDNAT
+345 LSDNAE
-351 SERARDNQFA
+351 SDRARDNQFA

-385 GDARLDYWNIYL
+385 GDARLDYWTIYL
-397 RWFDH
+397 DWFDH
-402 WLRDGGAGA
+402 WLRDDAD
-411 EGADFQDM
+411 ADFDM

-428 ANEWRS
+428 ANEWRT
-434 ADSWPV
+434 AGSWPV

-456 NTRDGDGRLS
+456 NTRAGDGRLS
-466 WDAPAAD
+466 WEAPD
-473 QPADVFTYD
+473 EEQPADTFTYD

-524 PLTEALEVTGPIEL
+524 PLDEAWRLRDPSNWCCTCRPTRATRM
-538 VLYVSSDARD
+538 SSASLWTSTRRAGDQRPGRDSARALPRGIRSQGVD
-548 TDFAAKLVD
+548 GAGAKC
-557 VHPDGTPINVQEG
+557 T
-570 IQRARYREGYGRK
+570 
-583 VWMEKDQVYEVRMDL
+583 
-598 QATANQFLPGHRI
+598 
-611 RLEVTSSSFPR
+611 
-622 WERNLNTGGNNYDET
+622 
-637 EWVVAR
+637 
-643 NSVHHAPGLESHVV
+643 NSVSTSRPRRTISEWAIGSASKSRPRVSRDGNGISIPAVGTMTR
-657 LPVVPEKE
+657 PSGNSPAIRSTTPQ